1 MDEIYW
7 ITRLDNI
14 QGAFIGVLVISV
26 VFICIIL
33 TGNSDVYGFEESMEI
48 ALEKH
53 NKMLRVLACS
63 TIISITVLLFVPN
76 SKDALIIYGLGGTM
90 EYLQSNKTAQGL
102 PDKFTQALDKYLD
115 KELKDEKEDKE

>member
-26 VFICIIL
+26 VFI
-33 TGNSDVYGFEESMEI
+33 
-48 ALEKH
+48 
-53 NKMLRVLACS
+53 
-63 TIISITVLLFVPN
+63 
-76 SKDALIIYGLGGTM
+76 
-90 EYLQSNKTAQGL
+90 
-102 PDKFTQALDKYLD
+102 QALDKYLD

>member
-33 TGNSDVYGFEESMEI
+33 TGNS
-48 ALEKH
+48 
-53 NKMLRVLACS
+53 
-63 TIISITVLLFVPN
+63 
-76 SKDALIIYGLGGTM
+76 
-90 EYLQSNKTAQGL
+90 
-102 PDKFTQALDKYLD
+102 
-115 KELKDEKEDKE
+115 KELKDEKENKK